1 MHKNARAMRFR
12 AIVWGALSVSS
23 TVLLCLG
30 TACESQPRKNAFDQ
44 GPDETKPLPKS
55 SAVPEPEG
63 PPDFEIDSIGAK
75 VGFERAMTE
84 TSEGLEK
91 LKADLVKQ
99 KAYVDGK
106 DIAVRVDRQAKRPW
120 VVTYL
125 TELFKA
131 GAGTVKL
138 KTDTR
143 EGYPTELLF
152 LSQAEATSAPKCS
165 AVGMILDDRSTAVWK
180 VSGGTASRR
189 GKGMAGPDLSMTGET
204 LERVGKQC
212 KESDLFF
219 VSGAESVEWGLIYDL
234 AASSQRL
241 EKFRFER
248 MVLLDQVPTPGH
260 KIDL

>member
-1 MHKNARAMRFR
+1 ML
-12 AIVWGALSVSS
+12 GA
-23 TVLLCLG
+23 VLLCLG
-30 TACESQPRKNAFDQ
+30 AACESQPQKNAFDQ
-44 GPDETKPLPKS
+44 GPDQVKPLPKS
-55 SAVPEPEG
+55 SGVPEPEG

-91 LKADLVKQ
+91 LRADLAKQ
-99 KAYVDGK
+99 KAHVEGK
-106 DIAVRVDRQAKRPW
+106 ELVVRIDRQAKRPW
-120 VVTYL
+120 VATYL

-131 GAGTVKL
+131 GAESVKL

-143 EGYPTELLF
+143 EGYPTELKF
-152 LSQAEATSAPKCS
+152 LSQAEATSPPKCS

-180 VSGGTASRR
+180 LSGGTASKR

-212 KESDLFF
+212 KESDMFF

-248 MVLLDQVPTPGH
+248 MVLLDAVPTPGH
-260 KIDL
+260 KIEL